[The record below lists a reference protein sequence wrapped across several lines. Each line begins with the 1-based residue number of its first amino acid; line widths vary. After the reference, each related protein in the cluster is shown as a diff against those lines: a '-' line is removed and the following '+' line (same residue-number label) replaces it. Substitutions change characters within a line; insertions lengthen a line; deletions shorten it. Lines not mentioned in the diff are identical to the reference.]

1 MQNQKSTSE
10 NSEKITNLQ
19 FQVSKVEK
27 FNDILQFQNELPKFP
42 EKISFLDVP
51 FKRYHRRCFL
61 ETRCDTSV
69 FE

>member
-27 FNDILQFQNELPKFP
+27 FNNVLQFQNELLKFP
-42 EKISFLDVP
+42 EKNLLPGRPI
-51 FKRYHRRCFL
+51 
-61 ETRCDTSV
+61 
-69 FE
+69 

>member
-27 FNDILQFQNELPKFP
+27 FNNILQFQNELPKFP
-42 EKISFLDVP
+42 EKNLLPGRPI
-51 FKRYHRRCFL
+51 
-61 ETRCDTSV
+61 
-69 FE
+69 